1 MARKTKKA
9 APKRAAKTPKRARK
23 PAKGASTAPKRAR
36 ASKAAAP
43 AGSKARNTACSE
55 HGSDAIAVA
64 RPGAQPTLHLIKLSV
79 GTDNVADLRRWQ
91 RERLAKTGKLWHRT
105 RMLPKRA
112 EELLAG
118 GSIYWVIRGMIRA
131 RQRLTAIERVADR
144 AGRPD
149 THLMLD
155 SKIVPVLPTPYRA
168 FQGWRYLLPKD
179 APPDLARDAGDLAE
193 MPPEMLAELRQL
205 GLV

>member
-1 MARKTKKA
+1 MARKTTKA
-9 APKRAAKTPKRARK
+9 APKRAANAPKRARK
-23 PAKGASTAPKRAR
+23 PAKGASKSPKRAR
-36 ASKAAAP
+36 ARKAKAAA
-43 AGSKARNTACSE
+43 KTRNTARSE
-55 HGSDAIAVA
+55 RASNAIVVA

-79 GTDNVADLRRWQ
+79 GTDDVADLRRWQ
-91 RERLAKTGKLWHRT
+91 RARLAKTGKLWHRT

-155 SKIVPVLPTPYRA
+155 SKVVPVLPTPYRA

-179 APPDLARDAGDLAE
+179 APADLARDAGDLAE
-193 MPPEMLAELRQL
+193 MPPKMLAELRQL